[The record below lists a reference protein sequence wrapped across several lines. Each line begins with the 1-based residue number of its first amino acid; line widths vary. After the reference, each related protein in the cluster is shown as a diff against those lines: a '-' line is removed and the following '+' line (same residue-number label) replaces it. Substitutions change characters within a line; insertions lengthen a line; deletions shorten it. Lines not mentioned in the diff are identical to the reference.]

1 MKEFPEV
8 CVQLTIGV
16 VYMYVGYK
24 QASSTSILF
33 MTYSAD
39 VSKVTIYG
47 KLREGW
53 EYQQE
58 QQYLSDQGLH
68 DDMHDDDAMTSYS
81 KLEQITSVSKLNVI
95 PNAGMKRLWVEG
107 NRIKVGEHSDTHI
120 IVLVS

>member
-1 MKEFPEV
+1 M
-8 CVQLTIGV
+8 
-16 VYMYVGYK
+16 VYDVGHK
-24 QASSTSILF
+24 HVSSTSILF

>member
-1 MKEFPEV
+1 
-8 CVQLTIGV
+8 
-16 VYMYVGYK
+16 MYDVGRTH
-24 QASSTSILF
+24 ASSTSILF